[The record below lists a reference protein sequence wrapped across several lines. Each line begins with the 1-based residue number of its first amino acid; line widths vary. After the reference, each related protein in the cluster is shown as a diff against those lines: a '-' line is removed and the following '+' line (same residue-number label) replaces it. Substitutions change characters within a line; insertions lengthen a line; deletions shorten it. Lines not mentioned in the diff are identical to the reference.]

1 MNTLPYCNIL
11 QFPLKSF
18 SYSQDRQDYSKLLEL
33 IRDYVSQDCWA
44 FVINNEIIFNSY
56 NAQSKTFKH
65 ILEEKIIRDK
75 IIENPQNI
83 IAEVNCRNINT
94 RIEIYMFSLP
104 ESYKLV
110 IIYEAALSIYIVYR
124 LNSQGFID
132 KFGEDNEI

>member
-18 SYSQDRQDYSKLLEL
+18 SYSQDRQDYSKLIEL

-44 FVINNEIIFNSY
+44 FVINNEIIFNS
-56 NAQSKTFKH
+56 
-65 ILEEKIIRDK
+65 
-75 IIENPQNI
+75 
-83 IAEVNCRNINT
+83 CNINT